1 MGGGLSVKRMMRTSK
16 LGTVLAVS
24 YLVLSGLSIAY
35 ELSIR
40 IYDRGNSE
48 FAGMLSIALT
58 LPTGVLLAWLA
69 DSGLGVKVGDSDA
82 SFVLILGLAA
92 LANACAIYVIV
103 SLLQAWVRR

>member
-1 MGGGLSVKRMMRTSK
+1 MKTSK
-16 LGTVLAVS
+16 LGIILAGA
-24 YLVLSGLSIAY
+24 YLVLLGLSIAY

-58 LPTGVLLAWLA
+58 LPTGVLLVWLA
-69 DSGLGVKVGDSDA
+69 DSGFGIKVGDSDA

-92 LANACAIYVIV
+92 LVNACIIYLIIN
-103 SLLQAWVRR
+103 LLRTFVRR